1 MDLLVPLPHT
11 GIQSSFTIKEAGV
24 QGLPQFLSASGAAR
38 GGSLAPAGAAE
49 GGFGGLTYM

>member
-1 MDLLVPLPHT
+1 MSRAPCLTVYVST
-11 GIQSSFTIKEAGV
+11 RVKEAGV

-49 GGFGGLTYM
+49 GVFGGLTYM